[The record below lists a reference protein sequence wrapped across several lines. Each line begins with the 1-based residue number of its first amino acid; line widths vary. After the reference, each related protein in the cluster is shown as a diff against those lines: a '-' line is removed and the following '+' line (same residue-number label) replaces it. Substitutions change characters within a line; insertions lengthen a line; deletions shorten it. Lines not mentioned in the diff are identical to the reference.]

1 MPTVRLTKET
11 VAELEL
17 PDGAPQALYWDS
29 ELVGFGVVVG
39 RRGKT
44 FVANGRVAGTGK
56 LKRVAIGV
64 VGGPRPDGTVW
75 TVATARAEARKLL
88 GLMSSGSE
96 PKQRR
101 RNEAQSGPTLEDAYK
116 AHLDKLKK
124 KQRSEATIETL
135 NKGLPKYL
143 AAWMDRP
150 ISELTGEVLCAI
162 HEQIKNDA
170 KARAGVNP
178 DNPKG
183 GALANRVIAQ
193 VSACWSTL
201 NKRMGGTLG
210 TWNPAKSVERD
221 TLKPKRERLD
231 DQTLPDWYGRVQM
244 MRSPIQRDG
253 LMVALFTGLRSE
265 DVRSM
270 RFEHVDEDART
281 LRLPDPKGGEQRAF
295 TLPLSA
301 TVLDIIKRR
310 KRENG
315 EELIIAEAG
324 GDAGY
329 VFPGLDAEGAVGPI
343 SDLRQQVHATIDV
356 TDPETKTVTKRVSHT
371 RFPAEDVH
379 TLRRTFE
386 SVGHEA
392 GVSELDLH
400 VLTNHSYASHNV
412 NATYIS
418 QHLDHLSACQARIEA
433 ALWARIKPTPT
444 KGKRGRAKHGK
455 RSHLQSVV

>member
-1 MPTVRLTKET
+1 MPTIKLTKE
-11 VAELEL
+11 ALAGLE
-17 PDGAPQALYWDS
+17 PPEEAPQALYWDS
-29 ELVGFGVVVG
+29 ELPGFGVVVG
-39 RRGKT
+39 RKGKT
-44 FVANGRVAGTGK
+44 FVANGRIAGTGK

-64 VGGPRPDGTVW
+64 AGGPRPDGTVW
-75 TVATARAEARKLL
+75 TVSAARAEARKLL
-88 GLMSSGSE
+88 GLMSIGSE
-96 PKQRR
+96 PKQLR
-101 RNEAQSGPTLEDAYK
+101 RNEGQAGPSLRDAYN
-116 AHLDKLKK
+116 AHLDKLKR
-124 KQRSEATIETL
+124 KQRAEATIETL
-135 NKGLPKYL
+135 SKGLPKYL

-150 ISELTGEVLCAI
+150 ISELTGEVLCAV
-162 HEQIKNDA
+162 HDQIKKDA
-170 KARAGVNP
+170 KARSGANP

-201 NKRMGGTLG
+201 NKRMGGALG

-221 TLKPKRERLD
+221 TLKPKRERLGD
-231 DQTLPDWYGRVQM
+231 EALPDWYARVQM
-244 MRSPIQRDG
+244 MRSAIQRDG
-253 LMVALFTGLRSE
+253 LVVALFTGLRSE
-265 DVRSM
+265 DVRSI
-270 RFEHVDEDART
+270 RFDHVDTKART

-301 TVLDIIKRR
+301 TVLEIIERR
-310 KRENG
+310 RRDNRI
-315 EELIIAEAG
+315 ELVIAEAG

-329 VFPGLDAEGAVGPI
+329 VFPGLDASGAVGAI
-343 SDLRQQVHATIDV
+343 SDLRQQVHATIDE
-356 TDPETKTVTKRVSHT
+356 TDPKTKKVTTRISHT

-433 ALWARIKPTPT
+433 ALWARIQPAPT
-444 KGKRGRAKHGK
+444 KGKRGRAKPRK
-455 RSHLQSVV
+455 DSHLHSVA